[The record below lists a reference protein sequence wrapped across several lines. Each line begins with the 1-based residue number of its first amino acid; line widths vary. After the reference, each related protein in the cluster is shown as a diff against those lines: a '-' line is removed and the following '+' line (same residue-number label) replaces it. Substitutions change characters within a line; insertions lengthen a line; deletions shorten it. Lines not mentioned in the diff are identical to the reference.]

1 MPQQKNPRRPGLRGS
16 LLLWRGASPPLRM
29 HAGSEAVFA
38 LCLLAREFARTADRF
53 GFLAGLLL
61 RGFLEMLLELHFT
74 KHTFTLEFL
83 LQRTKG
89 LIDIV
94 VTNGYLHVVF
104 TTFPS

>member
-1 MPQQKNPRRPGLRGS
+1 
-16 LLLWRGASPPLRM
+16 
-29 HAGSEAVFA
+29 
-38 LCLLAREFARTADRF
+38 
-53 GFLAGLLL
+53 
-61 RGFLEMLLELHFT
+61 MLLELHFA

-94 VTNGYLHVVF
+94 VTNRYLHVVF